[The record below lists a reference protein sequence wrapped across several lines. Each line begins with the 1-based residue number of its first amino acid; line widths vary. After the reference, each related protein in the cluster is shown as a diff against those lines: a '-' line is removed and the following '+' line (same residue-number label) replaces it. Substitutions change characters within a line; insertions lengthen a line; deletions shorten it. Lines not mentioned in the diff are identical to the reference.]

1 MPLDLPRFGVRLSQA
16 LEPRRSLELAATTEA
31 NGFDSLWFAENPFH
45 RGVVPVAGACAA
57 ITRRISIGLGIVNF
71 YQHHPTLIAA
81 EFAALDEL
89 AGGRVRLGI
98 GSGIGQRVLR
108 LGYKWRPLTSLADAV
123 AIIRP
128 LLRGEAVDHRGT
140 VFSAEGV
147 SLEFRPQRPDAPIY
161 VASMGDRS
169 LALCGRIADGLI
181 VSNMCPPRYTERA
194 VGIVQQS
201 AADARRKPLDI
212 VQYLPCIVRQ
222 DRDEAWRLAK
232 RAVGGML
239 TTFWPTGGDD
249 WPALR
254 DTIVECSGIAKPEVV
269 AVLARLRRGEL
280 AETVLDERFIA
291 AFAIAGT
298 AEECLAQAA
307 QYRRAGVAELV
318 LTFFGPQPEADMA
331 QFAAVLAT
339 DAARPQLD
347 PAPSH

>member
-16 LEPRRSLELAATTEA
+16 LQPRRSLELAAAAEA
-31 NGFDSLWFAENPFH
+31 NGFSSLWFAENPFD
-45 RGVVPVAGACAA
+45 RGIVPVVGACAA
-57 ITRRISIGLGIVNF
+57 ITERIKIGLGIVNF

-98 GSGIGQRVLR
+98 GSGIGERVLR
-108 LGYKWRPLTSLADAV
+108 LGYKWRPLPSLKDAV

-128 LLRGEAVDHRGT
+128 LLRGEVVDHRGI

-147 SLEFRPQRPDAPIY
+147 SLGFRPPQPDAPIY

-181 VSNMCPPRYTERA
+181 VSNMCPPRYSERA
-194 VGIVQQS
+194 VGIVQES

-212 VQYLPCIVRQ
+212 VQYLPCVVRQ
-222 DRDEAWRLAK
+222 DPDEARRLAK
-232 RAVGGML
+232 HAVGGML
-239 TTFWPTGGDD
+239 TTFWPTGGD

-254 DTIVECSGIAKPEVV
+254 DTIIECSGIAKPEVV
-269 AVLARLRRGEL
+269 TALARLRRGEP
-280 AETVLDERFIA
+280 ADRALDDRFIA

-298 AEECLAQAA
+298 PEECLAQAA
-307 QYRRAGVAELV
+307 RYRRAGVNELV
-318 LTFFGPQPEADMA
+318 LTFGGPQPEADMA
-331 QFAAVLAT
+331 QFAAVLVEGHGNQA
-339 DAARPQLD
+339 
-347 PAPSH
+347 

>member
-16 LEPRRSLELAATTEA
+16 LDPRRSLELAAAAEA
-31 NGFDSLWFAENPFH
+31 DGFASLWFAENPFH
-45 RGVVPVAGACAA
+45 RGIVPVAGACA
-57 ITRRISIGLGIVNF
+57 TMTERISIGLGIVNF

-98 GSGIGQRVLR
+98 GAGIGRRVLR
-108 LGYKWRPLTSLADAV
+108 LGYKWRPLPSLEDAV

-128 LLRGEAVDHRGT
+128 LLRGEVVDHRGT
-140 VFSAEGV
+140 VFSADGV
-147 SLEFRPQRPDAPIY
+147 SLGFRPPRPDAPIY

-212 VQYLPCIVRQ
+212 VQYLPCVVRQ
-222 DRDEAWRLAK
+222 DRDEAWHLAK
-232 RAVGGML
+232 HAVGGML
-239 TTFWPTGGDD
+239 ATFWPTGGDD

-269 AVLARLRRGEL
+269 AVLARLRRGEP

-318 LTFFGPQPEADMA
+318 LTFGGPRPEADMA
-331 QFAAVLAT
+331 QFAAVLRDRCSTA
-339 DAARPQLD
+339 
-347 PAPSH
+347 

>member
-1 MPLDLPRFGVRLSQA
+1 
-16 LEPRRSLELAATTEA
+16 
-31 NGFDSLWFAENPFH
+31 
-45 RGVVPVAGACAA
+45 
-57 ITRRISIGLGIVNF
+57 
-71 YQHHPTLIAA
+71 LIAE

-98 GSGIGQRVLR
+98 GSGIGQRILR
-108 LGYKWRPLTSLADAV
+108 LGYKWRPLPSLEDAV

-128 LLRGEAVDHRGT
+128 LLRGEAVNHRGI

-147 SLEFRPQRPDAPIY
+147 SLGFRPPRPDAPIY
-161 VASMGDRS
+161 VASMSDRS
-169 LALCGRIADGLI
+169 LALCGRIADVLL
-181 VSNMCPPRYTERA
+181 VSNRCPPRYTERA

-201 AADARRKPLDI
+201 AAEARRKPLDI
-212 VQYLPCIVRQ
+212 VQYLPCVVRQ

-239 TTFWPTGGDD
+239 ATFWPTGGD

-269 AVLARLRRGEL
+269 AVLARLRRGEP
-280 AETVLDERFIA
+280 ADTVLDDRFIA

-318 LTFFGPQPEADMA
+318 LTFAGSQPEADMA
-331 QFAAVLAT
+331 QFAAALGVRCGTA
-339 DAARPQLD
+339 
-347 PAPSH
+347 

>member
-16 LEPRRSLELAATTEA
+16 LDPRRSLEPAATAEA
-31 NGFDSLWFAENPFH
+31 NGFASLWFAENPFH
-45 RGVVPVAGACAA
+45 RGIVPVAGACAVV
-57 ITRRISIGLGIVNF
+57 TERINIGLGIVNF

-108 LGYKWRPLTSLADAV
+108 LGYKWRPLLSLEDAV

-128 LLRGEAVDHRGT
+128 LLRGEAVNHRGI

-147 SLEFRPQRPDAPIY
+147 SLGFRPPRPDAPIY

-212 VQYLPCIVRQ
+212 VQYLPCVVRP

-232 RAVGGML
+232 HVVGGML
-239 TTFWPTGGDD
+239 ATFWPTGGD

-254 DTIVECSGIAKPEVV
+254 DTIVECSGIPKPEVV

-280 AETVLDERFIA
+280 ADTVLDDRFIA

-318 LTFFGPQPEADMA
+318 LTFAGPRPEADMA
-331 QFAAVLAT
+331 QFAAVLGN
-339 DAARPQLD
+339 RCS
-347 PAPSH
+347 PA

>member
-16 LEPRRSLELAATTEA
+16 LEPRRSLELAAAAEA
-31 NGFDSLWFAENPFH
+31 NGFASLWFAENPFH
-45 RGVVPVAGACAA
+45 RGLMPVAGACAA
-57 ITRRISIGLGIVNF
+57 MTERIGIGLGIVNF

-108 LGYKWRPLTSLADAV
+108 LGYKWRPLPSLEDAV

-128 LLRGEAVDHRGT
+128 LLRGEAADHRGI

-147 SLEFRPQRPDAPIY
+147 SLGFRPPRPDAPIY

-169 LALCGRIADGLI
+169 LALCGRNADGLI

-212 VQYLPCIVRQ
+212 VQYLPCVVRQ
-222 DRDEAWRLAK
+222 GRDEALRLAK

-239 TTFWPTGGDD
+239 ATFWPTGSD

-269 AVLARLRRGEL
+269 AALARLRRGEP
-280 AETVLDERFIA
+280 ADTVLDDRWSLRRPPKPTVLPRCGLPKIRSTAASYRSPERA
-291 AFAIAGT
+291 
-298 AEECLAQAA
+298 
-307 QYRRAGVAELV
+307 
-318 LTFFGPQPEADMA
+318 PQ
-331 QFAAVLAT
+331 
-339 DAARPQLD
+339 
-347 PAPSH
+347 